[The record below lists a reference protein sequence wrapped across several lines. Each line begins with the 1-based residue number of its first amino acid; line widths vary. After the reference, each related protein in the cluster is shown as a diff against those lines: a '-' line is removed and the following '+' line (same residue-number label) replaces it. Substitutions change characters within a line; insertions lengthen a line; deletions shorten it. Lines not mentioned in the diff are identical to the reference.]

1 MLIAPVVVGT
11 LIVTIILYVANR
23 RLASRVAYY
32 TGLVLMV
39 LTGTAIFGGHDVCR
53 DAARGDPPDCRS
65 RPYIDQAV
73 QKGLSEGLKNVPN
86 LPDIPALKNLL
97 TPTP

>member
-11 LIVTIILYVANR
+11 IIVTIILYTSNR
-23 RLASRVAYY
+23 KLASQVAYY

-39 LTGTAIFGGHDVCR
+39 LTGTVIFGGTMFIVTQPE
-53 DAARGDPPDCRS
+53 AIRS
-65 RPYIDQAV
+65 LPFASEINRAV
-73 QKGLSEGLKNVPN
+73 QNGLKSGLKNVP
-86 LPDIPALKNLL
+86 DIPALRRFL